1 MKLKRVLATLLVI
14 VLALSMAACG
24 NSEGSGKS
32 TNAPAETKG
41 TEAKATQAP
50 DATEA
55 GDETQ
60 APADDGEDE
69 DLAEIEVMFW
79 TLNTIPSDLETVQ
92 NAINEITEAKI
103 NTTVHLNIIEM
114 GNYIQQVNLMMSSNE
129 KLDLMVTLPGGPAHF
144 NSMSS
149 QKQLMDIT
157 ELLDQYAPDLLKLIP
172 ENWLAGTTINGKIYS
187 VTSYGDKATPLN
199 FACRTDILEET
210 GIDPTTIKTA
220 TDLEALFAKVH
231 ELHPEMTVVGTGSK
245 KILTLPYMIDSEGNF
260 VKFDGLGDG
269 DNALIGIMEGD
280 GTTIQNNYLRQIFI
294 DTSLRFK
301 DWYEKGWVYKDGS
314 SYDETA
320 EALVSGGTAFGY
332 FKQFAMDSQATC
344 SATCGQDMTLI
355 LLEDDPMLGTGA
367 FRKFSWAV
375 PTTAT
380 EPEAAVKFMNL
391 LYTDAEVL
399 NLLTWG
405 VEGVHYQTLEDG
417 TIDFLDGQDATNCGY
432 YLGDETSIFGNGF
445 LAKVRKGQD
454 PDLRKKCEEANLAA
468 TVSKFNG
475 FSFNS
480 EGFENQVAGITNTIE
495 EYRPTFANGLYTEAY
510 YNEFIQKL
518 KDNGVEEYLAYI
530 QQQLDDWLKANPIAE

>member
-1 MKLKRVLATLLVI
+1 MKLKRVLALLMTLVF
-14 VLALSMAACG
+14 VVSMAACG
-24 NSEGSGKS
+24 NSEGSKS
-32 TNAPAETKG
+32 TNAPAETKA
-41 TEAKATQAP
+41 TDAKATQAAD

-60 APADDGEDE
+60 APADDADDE

-79 TLNTIPSDLETVQ
+79 TLNTIPTDLQTVED
-92 NAINEITEAKI
+92 AINEITEAKI

-157 ELLDQYAPDLLKLIP
+157 DLLNEYGQDLLKVVP
-172 ENWLAGTTINGKIYS
+172 ESWLAGTTINGKIYS

-199 FACRTDILEET
+199 FACRTDYLEET
-210 GIDPTTIKTA
+210 GIDPATIKTA

-231 ELHPEMTVVGTGSK
+231 ELHPEITVVGTGSK
-245 KILTLPYMIDSEGNF
+245 KILTLPYMIDKDGNF

-269 DNALIGIMEGD
+269 DNALIGIMDGD
-280 GTTIQNNYLRQIFI
+280 GTTIQNNYLREIFT

-301 DWYEKGWVYKDGS
+301 DWYEKGWVYKDGA

-320 EALVSGGTAFGY
+320 EALVSAGSAFGY

-417 TIDFLDGQDATNCGY
+417 SIDFLDGQDASTCGY

-445 LAKVRKGQD
+445 LAKVRKGQA
-454 PDLRKKCEEANLAA
+454 PDLRSRCEEANLSAN
-468 TVSKFNG
+468 VSKFNG

>member
-1 MKLKRVLATLLVI
+1 MKLKRVLALLMTLVF
-14 VLALSMAACG
+14 VVSMAACG
-24 NSEGSGKS
+24 NSEGSKG
-32 TNAPAETKG
+32 TNAPAETKA
-41 TEAKATQAP
+41 TDAKATPAAD

-60 APADDGEDE
+60 APTDAADDE

-79 TLNTIPSDLETVQ
+79 TLNTIPTDLQTVQ
-92 NAINEITEAKI
+92 DAINEITEAKI

-157 ELLDQYAPDLLKLIP
+157 DMLNQYAPDLLKLIP
-172 ENWLAGTTINGKIYS
+172 ENWLAATTIDGKIYS

-210 GIDPTTIKTA
+210 GIDPSTIKTA
-220 TDLEALFAKVH
+220 NDLEALFEKVH
-231 ELHPEMTVVGTGSK
+231 ELHPEITVVGTGSK
-245 KILTLPYMIDSEGNF
+245 KILTAPYLIDADGNF
-260 VKFDGLGDG
+260 VKYDGLGDG
-269 DNALIGIMEGD
+269 DNSLIGIMDGD
-280 GTTIQNNYLRQIFI
+280 GTTIQNNYLRPEYIG
-294 DTSLRFK
+294 TSERFTQ
-301 DWYEKGWVYKDGS
+301 WYDKGWVYKDGA

-320 EALVSGGTAFGY
+320 ETLVSSGTAFGY
-332 FKQFAMDSQATC
+332 FKQFAMDSEATC
-344 SATCGQDMTLI
+344 SATCKHDMTLI

-391 LYTDAEVL
+391 LYTDADVL

-405 VEGVHYQTLEDG
+405 VEGKHYQTLEDG
-417 TIDFLDGQDATNCGY
+417 TIDFIDGEDASTCGY

-445 LAKVRKGQD
+445 LAKVRKGQ
-454 PDLRKKCEEANLAA
+454 PVDLRERCEAANLSA

-475 FSFNS
+475 FGFNGD
-480 EGFENQVAGITNTIE
+480 GFENQVAGITNTIE
-495 EYRPTFANGLYTEAY
+495 EYRPTFANGLYTESY

-530 QQQLDDWLKANPIAE
+530 QQQLDDWLKANPITE